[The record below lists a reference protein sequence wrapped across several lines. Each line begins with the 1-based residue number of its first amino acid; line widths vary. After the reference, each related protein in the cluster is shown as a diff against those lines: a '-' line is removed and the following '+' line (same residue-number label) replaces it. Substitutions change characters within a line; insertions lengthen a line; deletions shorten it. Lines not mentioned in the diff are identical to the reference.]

1 MQLKKEHED
10 FRGEIWTVT
19 DPRIGE
25 MTLLF
30 TKAGYARGGCVHDQ
44 EERLYVLKGDVIIYI
59 SNQHWDEGIK
69 GTAKDSTPDINHMH
83 FNKNQ
88 PHGFKSD
95 TDSIVLEIKPIS
107 TKTERDPIMRKK
119 VQEINDGMEKSK

>member
-10 FRGEIWTVT
+10 FRGEIWTLT

-44 EERLYVLKGDVIIYI
+44 VERFILLDGEIELNGMRVDLGQLIINESDVTFI
-59 SNQHWDEGIK
+59 HGK
-69 GTAKDSTPDINHMH
+69 
-83 FNKNQ
+83 
-88 PHGFKSD
+88 PHYFKSL
-95 TDSIVLEIKPIS
+95 TDSVVLEIKPIG

>member
-10 FRGEIWTVT
+10 FRGEIWTLT

-44 EERLYVLKGDVIIYI
+44 VERFILLDGEIELNGMHLDLGDPINESDVFFII
-59 SNQHWDEGIK
+59 
-69 GTAKDSTPDINHMH
+69 
-83 FNKNQ
+83 NK
-88 PHGFKSD
+88 PHYFKSL
-95 TDSIVLEIKPIS
+95 TDSVVLEIKPIG

-119 VQEINDGMEKSK
+119 VQEVNDGMEKSK